1 MHVFLDLKRNLHDL
15 YISNL
20 YKNYYKH
27 ICIDFI
33 YYNLGGSAG
42 KESTYNAGDLGLI
55 PVLGRAPGE
64 GNSYPLQCSG
74 LENSMD
80 CMVHGVTKSW
90 T

>member
-1 MHVFLDLKRNLHDL
+1 M
-15 YISNL
+15 
-20 YKNYYKH
+20 H

-42 KESTYNAGDLGLI
+42 KESTYNAGDLGSI

-64 GNSYPLQCSG
+64 GNSYPPQYFG

-80 CMVHGVTKSW
+80 SIVFYQKNSE
-90 T
+90 